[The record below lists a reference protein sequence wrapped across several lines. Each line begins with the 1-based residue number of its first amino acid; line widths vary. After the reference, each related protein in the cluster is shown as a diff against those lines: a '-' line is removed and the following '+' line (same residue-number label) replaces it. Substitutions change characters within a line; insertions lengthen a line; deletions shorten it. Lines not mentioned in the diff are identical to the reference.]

1 MNTLLTLG
9 LLIGLNLYI
18 RFVIFLSK
26 KKRVWLGLIF
36 PLMMNMISILSLSQ
50 VIHVYKAQVN
60 VMICSLILAIF
71 SFILFIV
78 VRYGDAQGIEVNE

>member
-1 MNTLLTLG
+1 
-9 LLIGLNLYI
+9 
-18 RFVIFLSK
+18 
-26 KKRVWLGLIF
+26 
-36 PLMMNMISILSLSQ
+36 MNMISVLSLSQ